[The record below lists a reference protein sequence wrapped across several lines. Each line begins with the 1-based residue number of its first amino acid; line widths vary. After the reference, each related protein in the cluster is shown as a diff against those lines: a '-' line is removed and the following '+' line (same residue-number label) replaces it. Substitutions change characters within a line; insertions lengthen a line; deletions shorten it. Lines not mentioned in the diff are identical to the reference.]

1 MLLGTCVLQYKKT
14 QCAYQIN
21 RRAFCSIRK
30 IGGGYQSL
38 RKFLCLM
45 NHPPPMTEK
54 NYRKTTKVFCDKI
67 KGVAET
73 LTQEASVELHGTTP
87 PDQIVDVG
95 ITIDGTWQK
104 RGFTSMNG
112 SVAAIS
118 IDTGR
123 IIDVEVMSRY
133 CHGCVN
139 LRGIKCRESDLYKS
153 LKKHKC
159 TINHEGS
166 APKMEL
172 DGVIKFFER
181 STSKHNLRY
190 ANYYG
195 DGDTKSYG
203 AVKDIW
209 HNCRKKRMH
218 WTCPKACW
226 KSSQKIKKICERPW
240 KIWFK

>member
-1 MLLGTCVLQYKKT
+1 
-14 QCAYQIN
+14 
-21 RRAFCSIRK
+21 
-30 IGGGYQSL
+30 
-38 RKFLCLM
+38 
-45 NHPPPMTEK
+45 MTEK

-73 LTQEASVELHGTTP
+73 FTQEASVELHGTTP
-87 PDQIVDVG
+87 PDQIVDVD

-112 SVAAIS
+112 AVAAIS

-123 IIDVEVMSRY
+123 IIDVGVMSRY
-133 CHGCVN
+133 CQGCVN
-139 LRGIKCRESDLYKS
+139 LRGTKCRESYLYKS

-172 DGVIKFFER
+172 DGVINFFER

-203 AVKDIW
+203 DVKDIYDGITVAK
-209 HNCRKKRMH
+209 NGMY

-240 KIWFK
+240 KTWFK

>member
-1 MLLGTCVLQYKKT
+1 
-14 QCAYQIN
+14 
-21 RRAFCSIRK
+21 
-30 IGGGYQSL
+30 
-38 RKFLCLM
+38 M

-112 SVAAIS
+112 AVAAIS

-133 CHGCVN
+133 C
-139 LRGIKCRESDLYKS
+139 
-153 LKKHKC
+153 
-159 TINHEGS
+159 
-166 APKMEL
+166 
-172 DGVIKFFER
+172 
-181 STSKHNLRY
+181 
-190 ANYYG
+190 
-195 DGDTKSYG
+195 
-203 AVKDIW
+203 
-209 HNCRKKRMH
+209 
-218 WTCPKACW
+218 
-226 KSSQKIKKICERPW
+226 Q
-240 KIWFK
+240 